1 MPPGGIWL
9 KVMAVETINLTSQR
23 TICLVGNPN
32 TGKSVLFGRLTG
44 KYVIV
49 SNYPGTTVEILRGTA
64 TLHGERVTVVDTP
77 GTNSLLPMSEDEQV
91 TRDILLEEPP
101 DLVLQVGDA
110 KNLKRV
116 LNLTLQLAEMGLPCT
131 LALNMMDEARM
142 RGIHIDVERL
152 SAELGIPVV
161 GTVAVEGT
169 GVDRLLHNLNHDRR
183 PNLVVQ
189 YPEAVEEAIAEIGSM
204 LPPDAP
210 GKRGVALMILSGDE
224 SLHRWLMRHLDPAA
238 ITKIEGIRA
247 ALSATSRLPLP
258 QIISRHRALAIQ
270 RLYALVTH
278 KSEGREGAVALFLGR
293 TMMHPLWG
301 IPWLATVLYL
311 TWLVVGV
318 FGAGTVVDFIE
329 EGLFNSHINPA
340 AVRVFSLVPVPFI
353 RDLFVGE
360 YGIITMALTYGIA
373 IVLPIVFFFFVT
385 FGVLED
391 SGYLPRLAV
400 QMNQVFRQLGL
411 NGKAVLPMVLGLGCD
426 TMATLTTRIL
436 ETRRER
442 AIVTLLLALGVPC
455 SAQLGVILGLLT
467 TAKSLFIWAGV
478 VGLVLLVVG
487 YLAGRVMPGRSSDF
501 ILEVPPVR
509 VPRLGNIVFKTV
521 ARTEWYLKE
530 ALPLFVLGT
539 LVLFALDRL
548 GLLGTIEQWSAP
560 VVTGVLGLPE
570 EAAKVFI
577 MGFLRRDYGGAGL
590 KTMFDAGRLTD
601 DQVLVSVVTLT
612 LFIPCIA
619 NFLVM
624 GRERGWKTAF
634 AMAAFIVPVAILTG
648 GAVRLLLKAGIL

>member
-1 MPPGGIWL
+1 
-9 KVMAVETINLTSQR
+9 MAVETINLTSQR

-32 TGKSVLFGRLTG
+32 TGKSVIFGRLTG

-49 SNYPGTTVEILRGTA
+49 SNYPGTTVEILKGTA
-64 TLHGERVTVVDTP
+64 TIRGQRVTVVDTP
-77 GTNSLLPMSEDEQV
+77 GTNSLIPMSEDEQV
-91 TRDILLEEPP
+91 TRDILLEDPP

-116 LNLTLQLAEMGLPCT
+116 LAITVQLAEMNLPCT

-142 RGIHIDVERL
+142 RGIHIDTDKL

-169 GVDRLLHNLNHDRR
+169 GMDRLVQNLDHDRR
-183 PNLVVQ
+183 PALLVR
-189 YPEAVEEAIAEIGSM
+189 YPEAIEEAVTAISEL
-204 LPPDAP
+204 LPEGIH

-224 SLHRWLMRHLDPAA
+224 SLRRWLVRNLDPVRLNQ
-238 ITKIEGIRA
+238 IEGIRA
-247 ALSATSRLPLP
+247 ALAATTALPLT
-258 QIISRHRALAIQ
+258 QIISRHRALAVQ
-270 RLYALVTH
+270 RLFALVTQ
-278 KSEGREGAVALFLGR
+278 KTEGRESALAAFLGR
-293 TMMHPLWG
+293 TMMHPFWG
-301 IPWLATVLYL
+301 VPWLALVLYV

-318 FGAGTVVDFIE
+318 FGAGTVVDLIE
-329 EGLFNSHINPA
+329 EGLFNGYINPA
-340 AVRVFSLVPVPFI
+340 AVRVFSFVPVPFL

-373 IVLPIVFFFFVT
+373 IVLPVVFFFFVT

-400 QMNQVFRQLGL
+400 QVNQIFRRLGL

-442 AIVTLLLALGVPC
+442 TIVTLLLALGVPC

-478 VGLVLLVVG
+478 VGLVLLAVG
-487 YLAGRVMPGRSSDF
+487 YLAGKVMPGQSSDF

-509 VPRLGNIVFKTV
+509 LPRLGNILYKTL

-539 LVLFALDRL
+539 LVLFVLDRL
-548 GLLGTIEQWSAP
+548 GLLGMIEQWSAP

-590 KTMFDAGRLTD
+590 KTMFDAGQLSD
-601 DQVLVSVVTLT
+601 DQVLVSIVTLT
-612 LFIPCIA
+612 LFIPCVA

-624 GRERGWKTAF
+624 AKERGWKTAF
-634 AMAAFIVPVAILTG
+634 AMAAFIVPVAVLTG
-648 GAVRLLLKAGIL
+648 GAVRLLLRSGIL

>member
-1 MPPGGIWL
+1 
-9 KVMAVETINLTSQR
+9 MAVETINLTSQR

-32 TGKSVLFGRLTG
+32 TGKSVIFGRLTG

-49 SNYPGTTVEILRGTA
+49 SNYPGTTVEILKGTA
-64 TLHGERVTVVDTP
+64 NIRGSRFTVVDTP
-77 GTNSLLPMSEDEQV
+77 GTNSLIPMSEDEQV

-110 KNLKRV
+110 KNLNRALAITV
-116 LNLTLQLAEMGLPCT
+116 QLAEMELPCT

-142 RGIHIDVERL
+142 RGIHIDTEKL
-152 SAELGIPVV
+152 GAELGIPVV
-161 GTVAVEGT
+161 GTVAVEGI
-169 GVDRLLHNLNHDRR
+169 GLERLLQNLDHDRR
-183 PNLVVQ
+183 PAPLVR
-189 YPEAVEEAIAEIGSM
+189 YPDAIEEAVLAIGQL
-204 LPPDAP
+204 LPEGLR
-210 GKRGVALMILSGDE
+210 GKRGVALMILSGDD
-224 SLHRWLMRHLDPAA
+224 SLRRWLVRNLDPARLNQ
-238 ITKIEGIRA
+238 IEGIRA
-247 ALSATSRLPLP
+247 ALAATSALPLS
-258 QIISRHRALAIQ
+258 QIISRHRILAVQ
-270 RLYALVTH
+270 QLCEKVTR
-278 KSEGREGAVALFLGR
+278 KTDGRESAFAAFLGR

-301 IPWLATVLYL
+301 IPWLLGVLYV

-318 FGAGTVVDFIE
+318 FGAGTVVDLIE

-340 AVRVFSLVPVPFI
+340 AIRLFSFVPAPFV

-360 YGIITMALTYGIA
+360 YGIVTMALTYGIA
-373 IVLPIVFFFFVT
+373 IVLPVVFFFFVT

-400 QMNQVFRQLGL
+400 QVNQIFRRLGL

-442 AIVTLLLALGVPC
+442 TIVTLLLALGVPC

-478 VGLVLLVVG
+478 VGLVLLAVG
-487 YLAGRVMPGRSSDF
+487 YLAGKVMPGQSSDF

-509 VPRLGNIVFKTV
+509 LPRLGNILYKTL

-539 LVLFALDRL
+539 LVLFGLDRL
-548 GLLGTIEQWSAP
+548 GLLGSIERASAP
-560 VVTGVLGLPE
+560 VVTGILGLPE
-570 EAAKVFI
+570 DAAKVFI

-590 KTMFDAGRLTD
+590 KTMFDSGQLTD
-601 DQVLVSVVTLT
+601 EQVLVSIVTLT
-612 LFIPCIA
+612 LFIPCVA

-624 GRERGWKTAF
+624 ARERGWKTAF
-634 AMAAFIVPVAILTG
+634 AMAAFIVPVAVLTG
-648 GAVRLLLKAGIL
+648 GAVRLLLRSGIL

>member
-1 MPPGGIWL
+1 
-9 KVMAVETINLTSQR
+9 MAVETINLTSQR

-32 TGKSVLFGRLTG
+32 TGKSVIFGRLTG

-49 SNYPGTTVEILRGTA
+49 SNYPGTTVEILKGTA
-64 TLHGERVTVVDTP
+64 NIRGSRFTVVDTP
-77 GTNSLLPMSEDEQV
+77 GTNSLIPMSEDEQV

-110 KNLKRV
+110 KNLKRALAITV
-116 LNLTLQLAEMGLPCT
+116 QLAEMELPCT

-142 RGIHIDVERL
+142 RGIHIDTEKL
-152 SAELGIPVV
+152 GAELGIPVV
-161 GTVAVEGT
+161 GTVAVEGI
-169 GVDRLLHNLNHDRR
+169 GLERLLQNLDHDRR
-183 PNLVVQ
+183 PARLVR
-189 YPEAVEEAIAEIGSM
+189 YPDAIEEAVLAIGQL
-204 LPPDAP
+204 LPEGLR
-210 GKRGVALMILSGDE
+210 GKRGVALMILSGDD
-224 SLHRWLMRHLDPAA
+224 SLRRWLVRNLDPARLNQ
-238 ITKIEGIRA
+238 IEGIRA
-247 ALSATSRLPLP
+247 ALAATSALPLS
-258 QIISRHRALAIQ
+258 QIISRHRILAVQ
-270 RLYALVTH
+270 QLCEKVTR
-278 KSEGREGAVALFLGR
+278 KTDGRESAFAAVLGR

-301 IPWLATVLYL
+301 IPWLLGVLYV

-318 FGAGTVVDFIE
+318 FGAGTVVDLIE

-340 AVRVFSLVPVPFI
+340 AIRLFSFVPAPFV

-360 YGIITMALTYGIA
+360 YGIVTMALTYGIA
-373 IVLPIVFFFFVT
+373 IVLPVVFFFFVT

-400 QMNQVFRQLGL
+400 QVNQIFRRLGL

-442 AIVTLLLALGVPC
+442 TIVTLLLALGVPC

-478 VGLVLLVVG
+478 VGLVLLAVG
-487 YLAGRVMPGRSSDF
+487 YLAGKVMPGQSSDF

-509 VPRLGNIVFKTV
+509 LPRLGNILYKTL

-539 LVLFALDRL
+539 LVLFGLDRL
-548 GLLGTIEQWSAP
+548 ALLGSIERASAP
-560 VVTGVLGLPE
+560 VVTGILGLPE
-570 EAAKVFI
+570 DAAKVFI

-590 KTMFDAGRLTD
+590 KTMFDSGQLTD
-601 DQVLVSVVTLT
+601 EQVLVSIVTLT
-612 LFIPCIA
+612 LFIPCVA

-624 GRERGWKTAF
+624 ARERGWKTAF
-634 AMAAFIVPVAILTG
+634 AMAAFIVPVAVLTG
-648 GAVRLLLKAGIL
+648 GAVRLLLRSGIL

>member
-1 MPPGGIWL
+1 
-9 KVMAVETINLTSQR
+9 MAVETINLTSQR

-32 TGKSVLFGRLTG
+32 TGKSVIFGRLTG

-49 SNYPGTTVEILRGTA
+49 SNYPGTTVEILKGTA
-64 TLHGERVTVVDTP
+64 NIRGSRFTVVDTP
-77 GTNSLLPMSEDEQV
+77 GTNSLIPMSEDEQV

-110 KNLKRV
+110 KNLKRALAITV
-116 LNLTLQLAEMGLPCT
+116 QLAEMELPCT

-142 RGIHIDVERL
+142 RGIHIDTEKL
-152 SAELGIPVV
+152 GAELGIPVV
-161 GTVAVEGT
+161 GTVAVEGI
-169 GVDRLLHNLNHDRR
+169 GLERLLQNLDHDRR
-183 PNLVVQ
+183 PAPLVR
-189 YPEAVEEAIAEIGSM
+189 YPDAIEEAVLAIGQL
-204 LPPDAP
+204 LPEGLR
-210 GKRGVALMILSGDE
+210 GKRGVALMILSGDD
-224 SLHRWLMRHLDPAA
+224 SLRRWLVRNLDPARLNQ
-238 ITKIEGIRA
+238 IEGIRA
-247 ALSATSRLPLP
+247 ALAATSALPLS
-258 QIISRHRALAIQ
+258 QIISRHRILAVQ
-270 RLYALVTH
+270 QLCEKVTR
-278 KSEGREGAVALFLGR
+278 KTDGRESAFAAFLGR

-301 IPWLATVLYL
+301 IPWLLGVLYV

-318 FGAGTVVDFIE
+318 FGAGTVVDLIE

-340 AVRVFSLVPVPFI
+340 AIRLFSFVPAPFV

-360 YGIITMALTYGIA
+360 YGIVTMALTYGIA
-373 IVLPIVFFFFVT
+373 IVLPVVFFFFVT

-400 QMNQVFRQLGL
+400 QVNQIFRRLGL

-442 AIVTLLLALGVPC
+442 TIVTLLLALGVPC

-478 VGLVLLVVG
+478 VGLVLLAVG
-487 YLAGRVMPGRSSDF
+487 YLAGKVMPGQSSDF

-509 VPRLGNIVFKTV
+509 LPRLGNILYKTL

-539 LVLFALDRL
+539 LVLFGLDRL
-548 GLLGTIEQWSAP
+548 GLLGSIERASAP
-560 VVTGVLGLPE
+560 VVTGILGLPE
-570 EAAKVFI
+570 DAAKVFI

-590 KTMFDAGRLTD
+590 KTMFDSGQLTD
-601 DQVLVSVVTLT
+601 EQVLVSIVTLT
-612 LFIPCIA
+612 LFIPCVA

-624 GRERGWKTAF
+624 ARERGWKTAF
-634 AMAAFIVPVAILTG
+634 AMAAFIVPVAVLTG
-648 GAVRLLLKAGIL
+648 GAVRLLLRSGIL